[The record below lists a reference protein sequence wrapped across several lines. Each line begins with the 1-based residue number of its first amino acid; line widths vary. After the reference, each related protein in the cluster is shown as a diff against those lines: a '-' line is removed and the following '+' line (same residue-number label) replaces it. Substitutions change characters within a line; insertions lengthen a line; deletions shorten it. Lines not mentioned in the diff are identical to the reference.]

1 MASMASSSQ
10 LFSKLSCIIFFLSL
24 STLASATLKVGFY
37 QSSCPEAEA
46 IVKNAVDCAVS
57 PNFPSLRGFEVID
70 KAKAEIEAICPE
82 TVSCADI
89 LAFAARDSS
98 YKVGGISYAVPA
110 GRRDGRISI
119 KEEADA
125 LPLPSFNA
133 NELINSFA
141 QRGLSAAEMVT
152 LSGAHSIGVAHCPT
166 FSNRLHS
173 FNATHSQDPSMN
185 PSYAAYLKTK
195 CPSSSPSEQS
205 TVALEFS
212 TPNRLDHRYYVEL
225 KKHRGLLS
233 SDQTLLSSSS
243 TSRMVL
249 DNAKHGSKWA
259 VEFGM
264 AMAKMGSIDVLTGW
278 QGEIRR
284 HCSFQTIASF
294 PQKPYSSMANSSSHK
309 LSYIIFFLSLSTFAS
324 AALKVG
330 FYRSSCPEAEA
341 IIENVVDRAV
351 SLLLES
357 TPGNPAERYHPA
369 NFPTLRGFEVIDE
382 AKAKIEAICPQ
393 TMSCADILA
402 FAARDSANKV
412 GGINYAVPA
421 GRRDGCISRKE
432 EAGTLP
438 SFAFNAEKLAS
449 EFAKRGLSVSEMVT
463 LSGAHSIGIAHCP
476 TFSER
481 LYSFNE
487 THSQDPS
494 MDPSY
499 ADYLKN
505 KCPPPRG
512 DRSEEEAV
520 ALDFST
526 PHRLDNRYYIEL
538 KRNRGLLTSDQ
549 TLLSSSLTSKM
560 VLKNANDGSKWAAKF
575 AKAMVKMGKI
585 DVLTGSQGEI
595 RRHCSFVN

>member
-1 MASMASSSQ
+1 
-10 LFSKLSCIIFFLSL
+10 
-24 STLASATLKVGFY
+24 
-37 QSSCPEAEA
+37 
-46 IVKNAVDCAVS
+46 
-57 PNFPSLRGFEVID
+57 
-70 KAKAEIEAICPE
+70 
-82 TVSCADI
+82 
-89 LAFAARDSS
+89 
-98 YKVGGISYAVPA
+98 
-110 GRRDGRISI
+110 
-119 KEEADA
+119 
-125 LPLPSFNA
+125 
-133 NELINSFA
+133 
-141 QRGLSAAEMVT
+141 
-152 LSGAHSIGVAHCPT
+152 
-166 FSNRLHS
+166 
-173 FNATHSQDPSMN
+173 
-185 PSYAAYLKTK
+185 
-195 CPSSSPSEQS
+195 
-205 TVALEFS
+205 
-212 TPNRLDHRYYVEL
+212 
-225 KKHRGLLS
+225 
-233 SDQTLLSSSS
+233 
-243 TSRMVL
+243 
-249 DNAKHGSKWA
+249 
-259 VEFGM
+259 
-264 AMAKMGSIDVLTGW
+264 
-278 QGEIRR
+278 
-284 HCSFQTIASF
+284 
-294 PQKPYSSMANSSSHK
+294 MANSSSHK

-351 SLLLES
+351 SRNPGIAAGLIRMHFHDCFVRGCDGSVLLES